1 MDNEKSA
8 VERLK
13 DKIEACY
20 KAKYAEWMQKPPDCL
35 IARAGEILSA
45 QQILEALPDVASEED
60 AEYLLRFKDPLEV
73 VSDNLVEMSGLQSD
87 FEDSLSHTLW
97 ELRDKEAAEEEY
109 ELEPEFASVDELPQP
124 TTPPQTQQ
132 MSV

>member
-1 MDNEKSA
+1 MADEKSA

-13 DKIEACY
+13 EKIEAGY
-20 KAKYAEWMQKPPDCL
+20 KEKYAEWMQKPPDCL

-73 VSDNLVEMSGLQSD
+73 VSDYWVGMSGIHGNIG
-87 FEDSLSHTLW
+87 DSLSHTLW
-97 ELRDKEAAEEEY
+97 ELRDKRDAEQDY
-109 ELEPEFASVDELPQP
+109 ELEQASPNP
-124 TTPPQTQQ
+124 RSSQQ
-132 MSV
+132 MLM

>member
-1 MDNEKSA
+1 MGDVKSA

-73 VSDNLVEMSGLQSD
+73 VSDYWVGMKNTEATMTGDMTHL
-87 FEDSLSHTLW
+87 LW
-97 ELRDKEAAEEEY
+97 ELRDKRDVAEQGVLFGGKIQVYEGEEEKG
-109 ELEPEFASVDELPQP
+109 
-124 TTPPQTQQ
+124 
-132 MSV
+132 

>member
-1 MDNEKSA
+1 MGDVKSA
-8 VERLK
+8 VERLN

-73 VSDNLVEMSGLQSD
+73 VSDYWVGMKNTEATMTGDMTHL
-87 FEDSLSHTLW
+87 LW
-97 ELRDKEAAEEEY
+97 ELRDKRDAEQDY
-109 ELEPEFASVDELPQP
+109 ELELTSPN
-124 TTPPQTQQ
+124 PQTSQQ
-132 MSV
+132 MLM